1 MRVKPEQ
8 LAAHLSKAIQPLY
21 CLYGDEPLLILE
33 AADQIR
39 LAARQQGYTERETH
53 QVEGRYNWQNLLNSG
68 DNMSL
73 FGDRRFIDI
82 RIPSGKPGIE
92 GGKAL
97 TTYTAA
103 LPSDSV
109 TLITLPKLDKQTTNA
124 KWFKAIEEA
133 GAVLAVYPVDLAQL
147 PRWIGER
154 LARQQQQADN
164 DTLQFLTQ
172 KVEGNLLA
180 AQQEI
185 SKLALLFPTGKL
197 DFANVRDA
205 VLDVAR
211 YDVFKLADA
220 MLNRDTARII
230 RMLEGLKQEG
240 EAPTLVL
247 WTLTREL
254 RILTQLK
261 TAQANGIRP
270 ASIMREVGVWEARQ
284 SLVERALDKVTLTT
298 LTQALHLAA
307 TTDRLIKGWE
317 QGDIWATLQRL
328 ALTVAVP
335 SKT

>member
-21 CLYGDEPLLILE
+21 CLYGDEPLLIFE

-53 QVEGRYNWQNLLNSG
+53 QAEGRYNWQNLLNSG

-97 TTYTAA
+97 TNYVSA

-164 DTLQFLTQ
+164 DTLQFLAQ

-220 MLNRDTARII
+220 MLNRDIARII

-240 EAPTLVL
+240 EAPTLIL

-270 ASIMREVGVWEARQ
+270 TSIMREVGVWEARQ
-284 SLVERALDKVTLTT
+284 SLVERALDKVTLTA
-298 LTQALHLAA
+298 LNQALHLAA

-317 QGDIWATLQRL
+317 QGDIWATLQQL